1 MAHQLLCEADCL
13 LLDSNAIITRDRAI
27 RNGEVFEFNAFG
39 PAVAARV
46 RVTPEPN
53 SEVDR

>member
-1 MAHQLLCEADCL
+1 L

-46 RVTPEPN
+46 RVTPEPDP
-53 SEVDR
+53 EVDR